1 MAKDEVGGRVANHL
15 VQCVGCWMC
24 VMNCPYG
31 ATVPSTKKSI
41 KCDYCLFGEAPSC
54 VRACPTKA
62 LVFCEPQEYER
73 RLQVGQKWRE
83 RG

>member
-1 MAKDEVGGRVANHL
+1 MAKDDVGGRVANHL

-24 VMNCPYG
+24 VMNCPYS
-31 ATVPSTKKSI
+31 AAVPSAKKSI

-73 RLQVGQKWRE
+73 RLQLSQKWRE